1 MTVGPLHRQRQVRR
15 WHRWV
20 AMVTSCQLLLWTLS
34 GLYFAFI
41 DIDYV
46 RGHQFKATPEST
58 QFDL

>member
-46 RGHQFKATPEST
+46 RGASIQGGARV
-58 QFDL
+58 DAV